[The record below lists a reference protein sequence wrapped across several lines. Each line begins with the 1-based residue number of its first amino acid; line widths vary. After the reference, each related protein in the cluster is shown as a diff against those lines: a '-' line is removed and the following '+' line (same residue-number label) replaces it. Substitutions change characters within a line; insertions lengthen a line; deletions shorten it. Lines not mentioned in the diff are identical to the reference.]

1 MKKILVLVM
10 VALLVFVLPIIAYA
24 EEAATAAV
32 ATEGVEA
39 GKNTTSTES
48 ATEGLISP
56 PTDTSENE
64 DFGSLISKQIEEWVI
79 PHIEE
84 ISVVIT
90 LIASSF
96 YQRRKHK
103 VLNKSIGVLNNNS
116 VSLAET
122 STSLM
127 NTALEDMKGVS
138 GVVECN
144 SAVIEKM
151 LEEYK
156 QTAEEKKQLEDLLME
171 LNNHLTTSKQANIE
185 FANELAELLILANI
199 PNSKKEE
206 LYSRHLAA
214 VNSIAEADAE
224 EKARHEGVK
233 HHDGEET

>member
-10 VALLVFVLPIIAYA
+10 VALLVCALPLVAFA
-24 EEAATAAV
+24 EEASIATV
-32 ATEGVEA
+32 ETEGVEV
-39 GKNTTSTES
+39 GENTTPTES

-56 PTDTSENE
+56 PTDTSE
-64 DFGSLISKQIEEWVI
+64 DDDLGSLISKQIEEWVI

-84 ISVVIT
+84 ISVVLT

-127 NTALEDMKGVS
+127 NSALTDMKGVS
-138 GVVECN
+138 GVVEGN
-144 SAVIEKM
+144 SAIIEKM

-156 QTAEEKKQLEDLLME
+156 KTAEENKRLTEMLEAID
-171 LNNHLTTSKQANIE
+171 NHLKTSKQANIE
-185 FANELAELLILANI
+185 FANELAELLVLANI
-199 PNSKKEE
+199 PNSKKDE
-206 LYSRHLAA
+206 LYARHLAA
-214 VNSIAEADAE
+214 VNSIAETEVAVHE
-224 EKARHEGVK
+224 EVK
-233 HHDGEET
+233 VNDGEEA